1 MSEVIVLENIEYR
14 VVPTHPDYHV
24 SYCGKIIRSK
34 TKKQLK
40 KVPHGIPPYPT
51 VRTCTEGAP
60 QNTKAHRM
68 LASAWIPNDDP
79 VNKTQVN
86 HKDGNKEHCHG
97 DNLEWVT
104 ESQNQR
110 HALETGLKGKGSEL
124 YNASLTEEQVH
135 LICKLIVDGMLVK
148 DIADRFDCSKD
159 VVRKIK
165 AGDTYFHIRTLY
177 ELPHTYKYDFAEAT
191 IRWVCERINEGKS
204 DKWIAENS
212 TNPNLTIIENK
223 RIRYKIRYKFIS
235 DEYF

>member
-1 MSEVIVLENIEYR
+1 M
-14 VVPTHPDYHV
+14 
-24 SYCGKIIRSK
+24 
-34 TKKQLK
+34 
-40 KVPHGIPPYPT
+40 PHGVPPYPT
-51 VRTCTEGAP
+51 VRTCIKGVA

-68 LASAWIPNDDP
+68 LAHAWIHNDDP
-79 VNKTQVN
+79 VNKRHVN
-86 HKDGNKEHCHG
+86 HKDGDKNNCHG

-124 YNASLTEEQVH
+124 YNATLTEDQVH
-135 LICKLIVDGMLVK
+135 VICKMLLDGLLVK
-148 DIADRFDCSKD
+148 DIADMLDCSKD

-165 AGDTYFHIRTLY
+165 AGDTYFHIRVLY
-177 ELPHTYKYDFAEAT
+177 EIPHTYVYDFSEST
-191 IRWVCERINEGKS
+191 VRWVCERINEGKS

-212 TNPNLTIIENK
+212 TNSNLTIIQTK